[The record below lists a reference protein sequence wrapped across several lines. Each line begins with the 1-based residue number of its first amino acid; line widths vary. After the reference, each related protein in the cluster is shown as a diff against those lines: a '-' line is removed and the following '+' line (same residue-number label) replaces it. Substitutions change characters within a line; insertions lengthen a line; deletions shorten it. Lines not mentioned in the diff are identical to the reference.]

1 MTVDQARRLQSV
13 ARWHRRLALLVL
25 LWLALLAAS
34 GIFINHAND
43 WGLDRKA
50 LWQPMQEL
58 MYGIAAPVRD
68 ECDGIELPPGD
79 CAQIFARIEMPG
91 WTLLLERRSVYLVDR
106 GGAVLERLAVS
117 QLGLVSLEAGKVAG
131 GLVYL
136 QGPEQVI
143 VTDPELLESR
153 RPSARELE
161 SARAYPWRKPDDVNV
176 VITWERFFLDLHAAR
191 FLGPFSRVFNDLMAG
206 LILLL
211 AISGFWLHKTK
222 GRKS

>member
-34 GIFINHAND
+34 GIFIIHANV

-153 RPSARELE
+153 SPSASELE

-211 AISGFWLHKTK
+211 AISGLWLHKTK